1 MTVLAVAQRAALV
14 LGLDQPDVL
23 MSSTDREYQELAR
36 LCNDTARMICEDF
49 DWQILQKLNT
59 FTGDGVS
66 ETFPLPTDYD
76 RMAETSSMWSSKW
89 TWSFN
94 HIVSTDHWLEYLV
107 VPYTFISGNWIIYG
121 GQYHFLPIM
130 KVAET
135 IKFFYISTLIVT
147 GAGGAGQTAFVA
159 DTDSFKINERLLE
172 LGIIWRSKKD
182 KGLPFDAAKAEYDD
196 LLLKE
201 MKRDGGSRGVVN
213 GNTTRYGRGVKLA
226 FPQTVG
232 G

>member
-66 ETFPLPTDYD
+66 ETFNMPTDYD

-94 HIVSTDHWLEYLV
+94 HIASTDQWLEYLV

-121 GQYHFLPIM
+121 GQFHFLPIM

-135 IKFFYISTLIVT
+135 IKFFYISTLIAT
-147 GAGGAGQTAFVA
+147 SQAGAGQIAFVA

-201 MKRDGGSRGVVN
+201 MRRDGGSRGVVN
-213 GNTTRYGRGVKLA
+213 GNTTRYGRGVKVA